1 MLKAMAEKRSYHAPA
16 LSGPQVDD
24 FRRLN
29 QEMKFRCTEEE
40 LQGMAKIMEGV
51 TAAYQ
56 RVSELPDTSLP
67 VVRYPRTPGY
77 RPGPDDNPYN
87 AWAWRCDIPGAAE
100 GKLSG
105 RTVGIK
111 DNTAVAGVP
120 MRNGG
125 KLLEN
130 YVPEFDATV
139 VSRILD
145 AGGRIVGKTSVED
158 TCFSG
163 SSITNTDGPVRNPRD
178 ETRIAG
184 GSSGGSAAVVAAG
197 LVDMAIG
204 GDQGGSIRIPSS
216 FNGIVG
222 LKPTFGLVPYT
233 GASAI
238 EPTVDHLGPMT
249 TTVADC
255 ALLLEVIAG
264 YDDGRDP
271 RQFPNM
277 AVPEYSRLID
287 GNVSGKKVGL
297 LKEGFDNCTE
307 DIVKTIVRG
316 VANNLPSYG
325 ISVADTSI
333 PMHRDGG
340 AIWTVG
346 SGQGLY
352 HCMLRD
358 GGATYYTKG
367 FYPASMQE
375 ATFRG
380 VSTHPHDIPPLVKFY
395 SMYGEYMTQL
405 YGHGNKF
412 YAKAN
417 NLVMEL
423 TRQYDA
429 ALQKFDVIV
438 MPTLPYVATKIPP
451 ADIGFADYHHHTL
464 SMASNTMPF
473 NSTGHPAITVNA
485 GFAPTDDG
493 KQLPVGLMIVGKKFD
508 DVTVLQVARAVEK
521 LAPKDKLSGV

>member
-1 MLKAMAEKRSYHAPA
+1 MTRAGSYHAPA

-40 LQGMAKIMEGV
+40 LQGMA
-51 TAAYQ
+51 T
-56 RVSELPDTSLP
+56 
-67 VVRYPRTPGY
+67 
-77 RPGPDDNPYN
+77 
-87 AWAWRCDIPGAAE
+87 E

-145 AGGRIVGKTSVED
+145 AG
-158 TCFSG
+158 
-163 SSITNTDGPVRNPRD
+163 
-178 ETRIAG
+178 
-184 GSSGGSAAVVAAG
+184 
-197 LVDMAIG
+197 
-204 GDQGGSIRIPSS
+204 
-216 FNGIVG
+216 
-222 LKPTFGLVPYT
+222 
-233 GASAI
+233 ASAI

-249 TTVADC
+249 RTVTDC

-307 DIVKTIVRG
+307 DIVKTI
-316 VANNLPSYG
+316 
-325 ISVADTSI
+325 
-333 PMHRDGG
+333 
-340 AIWTVG
+340 
-346 SGQGLY
+346 
-352 HCMLRD
+352 
-358 GGATYYTKG
+358 
-367 FYPASMQE
+367 
-375 ATFRG
+375 
-380 VSTHPHDIPPLVKFY
+380 FY

-417 NLVMEL
+417 NLVVEL

-451 ADIGFADYHHHTL
+451 ADIGFGDYHHHTL
-464 SMASNTMPF
+464 SMTSNTMPF

-521 LAPKDKLSGV
+521 LAPKDKLSDAYWITDASRTLLLMISRNYDTMPIMAQFLFELLQRKIS